1 MKMKKKKKKF
11 VPAIVAF
18 LLIVIIGGAAAAKVL
33 YDKYSY
39 SKERVDMDAFYQVSG
54 TESAIILQDEMVDE
68 KAVVKDGIC
77 YFDLDTV
84 HKYMNEVFYV
94 DLSENLLL
102 YTSALETVRVNLGE
116 STYTTADGAKDLGC
130 TIAYVENETVY
141 VAADFVKLYT
151 NYSYDIYD
159 RHVQVYTQWGSKETA
174 SVEKDTAV
182 RERGGVKSPI
192 LRDLAA
198 GETVEILEEM
208 ETWSKVKTS
217 DSVIGYVENKRLANR
232 ITEQEIPVTDYAAPE
247 YTSISMPGKVSLGFH
262 AIGGVGGNSTLDA
275 MVAESKGMNVISPTW
290 LSMIDNEGNI
300 RSFGGRDYVQK
311 AHDKGLQVWVAVDNF
326 NYENET
332 GTAVDELAV
341 LSSTTKRQKLVDN
354 IMKEALTLGV
364 DGINVDFEGLK
375 EECGIHYVQFLRELS
390 VRCRTNKMVLSVDN
404 YVPFHFNDY
413 YRLDIQGQIVDYVI
427 IMGYD
432 EHWHGSKNPGS
443 VASIDY
449 VSNGL
454 DKTLEEVPAEKVINA
469 IPFYTIQ
476 WRTDGGNVTD
486 EYLTLKNTPDFLQ
499 RVGMQK
505 VWDETTCQNYI
516 EWKEGSVTYQVWLE
530 DEESISV
537 KLNVMSA
544 KNIAGVAV
552 WKLGD
557 GTSGAWELLKIYTNS

>member
-1 MKMKKKKKKF
+1 MKKKKI
-11 VPAIVAF
+11 VPAIVAI
-18 LLIVIIGGAAAAKVL
+18 LLIVIIGGAALAKVL

-39 SKERVDMDAFYQVSG
+39 SKEQADMDAFYQVSG
-54 TESAIILQDEMVDE
+54 AESAIILQDGMVEE
-68 KAVVKDGIC
+68 KALIKDGVC

-84 HKYMNEVFYV
+84 HKYMNEIFYV

-102 YTSALETVRVNLGE
+102 YTTATETVRVNLGE
-116 STYTTADGAKDLGC
+116 STYATAAGVRDLGC
-130 TIAYVENETVY
+130 TIAYTEKDTVY

-159 RHVQVYTQWGSKETA
+159 RHVQIYTQWGSKETA
-174 SVEKDTAV
+174 SVDKDTAV

-217 DSVIGYVENKRLANR
+217 DSIIGYVENKRLTNFV
-232 ITEQEIPVTDYAAPE
+232 TEQETPVTDYVAPE

-262 AIGGVGGNSTLDA
+262 AIGAVGGNSTLDA
-275 MVAESKGMNVISPTW
+275 MAAESKGMNVISPTW
-290 LSMIDNEGNI
+290 FSMIDNEGGI

-311 AHDKGLQVWVAVDNF
+311 AHNMGLKVWAAVDNF

-354 IMKEALTLGV
+354 VIKEALTLGV

-375 EECGIHYVQFLRELS
+375 EECGVHYVQFLRELS
-390 VRCRTNKMVLSVDN
+390 VRCRANGLVLSVDN

-432 EHWHGSKNPGS
+432 EHWHGSGSPGS

-476 WRTDGGNVTD
+476 WRTDGGSVTD

-499 RVGMQK
+499 RVGVQK
-505 VWDETTCQNYI
+505 VWDETACQNYI
-516 EWKEGSVTYQVWLE
+516 EWKEGTVTYQVWLE